1 MATGD
6 YNPPAMI
13 FSLVLDTNVVL
24 DLFHFADPMA
34 LPILKALE
42 TGKIV
47 CWSDEATLAELE
59 RVLTYPELNL
69 SNETAAMLLERYQ
82 KLTRLVEVGN
92 APPLPRCKDPD
103 DQMFLEL
110 AARAKTS
117 LLISK
122 DKALLALAG
131 KPGLPFQIMAPKNAV
146 ATIYAALRSNEP

>member
-6 YNPPAMI
+6 YNPSAMS

-24 DLFHFADPMA
+24 DLFHFADPVA
-34 LPILKALE
+34 LPILEALE
-42 TGKIV
+42 SRNVV
-47 CWSDEATLAELE
+47 CWSDEATLAELK

-82 KLTRLVEVGN
+82 KLTHRLEAGN

-110 AARAKTS
+110 AARAKAS

-146 ATIYAALRSNEP
+146 ETIYAALRPKEP